1 MSGKK
6 FIKSVIYPVLR
17 PNAHNIIDVT
27 ILILVMENYITSF
40 WINVIT
46 KQAEANIKLQMVL
59 SKFFHAQTTLDRVR
73 IKLGVIIV
81 THDDKL
87 VYAIKCN
94 NDCYHRRD
102 TCSEH

>member
-1 MSGKK
+1 MSSKNI
-6 FIKSVIYPVLR
+6 FKSVLSTVLR
-17 PNAHNIIDVT
+17 PNAHNVLDVT
-27 ILILVMENYITSF
+27 ILILVMENHITSY

-46 KQAEANIKLQMVL
+46 KQAEANLKLQMVL
-59 SKFFHAQTTLDRVR
+59 SKFFRAQTTLDRVL

-102 TCSEH
+102 TCSKH